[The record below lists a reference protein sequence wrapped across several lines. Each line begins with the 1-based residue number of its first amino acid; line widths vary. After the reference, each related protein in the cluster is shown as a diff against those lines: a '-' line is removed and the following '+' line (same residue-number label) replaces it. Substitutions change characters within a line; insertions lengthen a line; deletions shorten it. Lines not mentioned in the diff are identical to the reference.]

1 MKTVIKIFAALTMLF
16 ATSSFA
22 AAQNSLV
29 KHINQD
35 EFRAQI
41 CDFVQSATWQYKGK
55 KPCVIDF
62 YATWCGPCRTISPFL
77 DKLSVKYKDQID
89 VYKIDVDKNRDLA
102 QAFGATSIPLLIF
115 VPVNGEPQANRGA
128 LPEAELEN
136 AIKTVLLKK

>member
-16 ATSSFA
+16 ATGSFA

-77 DKLSVKYKDQID
+77 Y
-89 VYKIDVDKNRDLA
+89 
-102 QAFGATSIPLLIF
+102 
-115 VPVNGEPQANRGA
+115 
-128 LPEAELEN
+128 
-136 AIKTVLLKK
+136 

>member
-1 MKTVIKIFAALTMLF
+1 MKTVIKIFAALTLLF
-16 ATSSFA
+16 MTSSFA

-41 CDFVQSATWQYKGK
+41 CDFVQSPTWQYKGK

-77 DKLSVKYKDQID
+77 DKLSVKYKDQI
-89 VYKIDVDKNRDLA
+89 

>member
-1 MKTVIKIFAALTMLF
+1 MKTMAKIFATLALLF
-16 ATSSFA
+16 ATSSFV
-22 AAQNSLV
+22 AAQNSMV
-29 KHINQD
+29 KHINQE

-41 CDFVQSATWQYKGK
+41 CDFVNSSTWQYKGK

-77 DKLSVKYKDQID
+77 DNLSVKYKDQID
-89 VYKIDVDKNRDLA
+89 VYKIDVDKNKELA

-115 VPVNGEPQANRGA
+115 VPVNGDPQANRGA

>member
-1 MKTVIKIFAALTMLF
+1 MKKLVLMFMVLVMTVCVQAQELKIGDALPTFELK
-16 ATSSFA
+16 SSVYGD
-22 AAQNSLV
+22 V
-29 KHINQD
+29 KPAD
-35 EFRAQI
+35 L
-41 CDFVQSATWQYKGK
+41 KGK
-55 KPCVIDF
+55 VVLVSLF
-62 YATWCGPCRTISPFL
+62 ATWCGPCRTISPFL

>member
-1 MKTVIKIFAALTMLF
+1 MKTMAKIFATLALLF
-16 ATSSFA
+16 ATSSFV
-22 AAQNSLV
+22 AAQNSMV
-29 KHINQD
+29 KHINQE

-41 CDFVQSATWQYKGK
+41 CDFVNSSTWQYKGK

-77 DKLSVKYKDQID
+77 DNLSVKYKDQID
-89 VYKIDVDKNRDLA
+89 VYKIDVDKNKELA
-102 QAFGATSIPLLIF
+102 QTFGATSIPLLIF
-115 VPVNGEPQANRGA
+115 VPVNGDPQANRGA

>member
-1 MKTVIKIFAALTMLF
+1 MKTVIKIFAALTLLF
-16 ATSSFA
+16 MTSSFA

-41 CDFVQSATWQYKGK
+41 CDFVQSPTWQYKGK

-115 VPVNGEPQANRGA
+115 VPFNGEPQANRGA